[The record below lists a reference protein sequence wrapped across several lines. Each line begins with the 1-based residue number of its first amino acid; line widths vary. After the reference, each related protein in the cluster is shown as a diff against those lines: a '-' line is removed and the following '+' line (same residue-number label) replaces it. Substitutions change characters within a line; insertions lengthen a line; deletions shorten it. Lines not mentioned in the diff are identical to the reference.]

1 MSDIKEVLGNYST
14 DITKTIEE
22 ELATITPQNLADA
35 SVYLT
40 RAGGKMLRP
49 ALTLITAEAVG
60 GARESSLNAA
70 AAIELIH
77 TFSLIHDD
85 IMDQDDTRRG
95 MPSVHK
101 VWGDDVAILAG
112 DTLFSKAFELI
123 IGSKG
128 TSSDQNNKALA
139 TVADA
144 CVKICEGQ
152 ALDMSFE
159 ERFDVKQDE
168 YMEMIFKKTG
178 ALIAAATK
186 AGAIMGGA
194 SDEVI
199 DAMYEYGRL
208 IGLAFQIQDDYLDLV
223 ADEETL
229 GKPIGS
235 DIGKGKMT
243 IIAIKGLESDDSGRL
258 FEILKDTENSQSDID
273 EAIQILT
280 DCGAIEYARNLAL
293 ESVDQAKEVLE
304 ILDDSAS
311 KQILVGI
318 ADCIIRDGN
327 HISIIDFKSDEKI
340 PFRSIYEVG
349 KKKSKRMKY
358 PLVNLEDA
366 SGIHYQIQLSLYA
379 WMIQQLDPNLII
391 DNLVI
396 VQVENLKKKKEFPVE
411 YLKEDVEKLLKWHV
425 KSVRL
430 KTEMDKCNS
439 LNFD

>member
-1 MSDIKEVLGNYST
+1 MSDVKEVLGSYST

-22 ELATITPQNLADA
+22 ELSTITPDNLEEA

-60 GARESSLNAA
+60 GDKKFALKSA

-85 IMDQDDTRRG
+85 IMDQDDMRRG

-112 DTLFSKAFELI
+112 DTLFSKAFEI
-123 IGSKG
+123 IVGTEG
-128 TSSDQNNKALA
+128 TSSNQNNKSLA

-159 ERFDVKQDE
+159 ERFDVTEEE

-186 AGAIMGGA
+186 VGAVMGGA
-194 SDEVI
+194 SQEVI

-208 IGLAFQIQDDYLDLV
+208 IGLAFQIQDDYLDL
-223 ADEETL
+223 ASDEETL

-243 IIAIKGLESDDSGRL
+243 IIAIKGLVADDSGKL
-258 FEILKDTENSQSDID
+258 LEILKNENNSQDEID
-273 EAIQILT
+273 EAIEILT
-280 DCGAIEYARNLAL
+280 NCGAIEYARNLAH
-293 ESVDQAKEVLE
+293 ESVVKAKEVLE
-304 ILDDSAS
+304 ILPDSSS
-311 KQILVGI
+311 KQVLADI
-318 ADCIIRDGN
+318 AD
-327 HISIIDFKSDEKI
+327 FVLE
-340 PFRSIYEVG
+340 RS
-349 KKKSKRMKY
+349 
-358 PLVNLEDA
+358 A
-366 SGIHYQIQLSLYA
+366 
-379 WMIQQLDPNLII
+379 
-391 DNLVI
+391 
-396 VQVENLKKKKEFPVE
+396 
-411 YLKEDVEKLLKWHV
+411 
-425 KSVRL
+425 
-430 KTEMDKCNS
+430 
-439 LNFD
+439 

>member
-1 MSDIKEVLGNYST
+1 MSDVKEVLGNYST

-22 ELATITPQNLADA
+22 ELATITPDNLEEA

-60 GARESSLNAA
+60 GNRESALKSA

-85 IMDQDDTRRG
+85 IMDQDDMRRG

-101 VWGDDVAILAG
+101 VWGEDVAILAG
-112 DTLFSKAFELI
+112 DTLFSKAFEII
-123 IGSKG
+123 IGSEG

-152 ALDMSFE
+152 ASDMGFE
-159 ERFDVKQDE
+159 ERFDVSEDE

-186 AGAIMGGA
+186 VGAIMGGA
-194 SDEVI
+194 SEEVI

-208 IGLAFQIQDDYLDLV
+208 IGLAFQIQDDYLDIA

-243 IIAIKGLESDDSGRL
+243 IIAIKGLASVDDGRL
-258 FEILKDTENSQSDID
+258 LEILKAENNSQDEID
-273 EAIQILT
+273 EAVEILT
-280 DCGAIEYARNLAL
+280 NCGAIEYARNLAQ
-293 ESVDQAKEVLE
+293 ESVVKAKEVLE
-304 ILDDSAS
+304 ILGDSSS
-311 KQILVGI
+311 KQILVDI
-318 ADCIIRDGN
+318 AD
-327 HISIIDFKSDEKI
+327 FVLE
-340 PFRSIYEVG
+340 RS
-349 KKKSKRMKY
+349 
-358 PLVNLEDA
+358 A
-366 SGIHYQIQLSLYA
+366 
-379 WMIQQLDPNLII
+379 
-391 DNLVI
+391 
-396 VQVENLKKKKEFPVE
+396 
-411 YLKEDVEKLLKWHV
+411 
-425 KSVRL
+425 
-430 KTEMDKCNS
+430 
-439 LNFD
+439 

>member
-1 MSDIKEVLGNYST
+1 MSDVKEVLGNYST
-14 DITKTIEE
+14 EITKTIEE
-22 ELATITPQNLADA
+22 ELAIITPQNLAEA

-49 ALTLITAEAVG
+49 ALTLIVCEAVG
-60 GARESSLNAA
+60 GSRENALKSA

-85 IMDQDDTRRG
+85 IMDQDDMRRG

-112 DTLFSKAFELI
+112 DTLFSKAFEII
-123 IGSKG
+123 IGTEG
-128 TSSDQNNKALA
+128 TSSDQNNKTLA

-152 ALDMSFE
+152 ASDMGFE
-159 ERFDVKQDE
+159 DRFDVTEDE

-194 SDEVI
+194 SDDVI

-208 IGLAFQIQDDYLDLV
+208 IGLAFQIQDDYLDIA

-243 IIAIKGLESDDSGRL
+243 IIAIKGLAGAEDERL
-258 FEILKDTENSQSDID
+258 LEILKASENSQSEID
-273 EAIQILT
+273 EAIEILT
-280 DCGAIEYARNLAL
+280 DCGAIEYARNLAQ

-304 ILDDSAS
+304 ILPDSS
-311 KQILVGI
+311 FKQVLVDI
-318 ADCIIRDGN
+318 AD
-327 HISIIDFKSDEKI
+327 FVLE
-340 PFRSIYEVG
+340 RS
-349 KKKSKRMKY
+349 
-358 PLVNLEDA
+358 A
-366 SGIHYQIQLSLYA
+366 
-379 WMIQQLDPNLII
+379 
-391 DNLVI
+391 
-396 VQVENLKKKKEFPVE
+396 
-411 YLKEDVEKLLKWHV
+411 
-425 KSVRL
+425 
-430 KTEMDKCNS
+430 
-439 LNFD
+439 

>member
-1 MSDIKEVLGNYST
+1 MSDVKQVLGSYST
-14 DITKTIEE
+14 VITETIEE
-22 ELATITPQNLADA
+22 ELSTIAPDNLAEA

-49 ALTLITAEAVG
+49 ALALIVSEAVG
-60 GARESSLNAA
+60 GNRESALKSA

-85 IMDQDDTRRG
+85 IMDQDDMRRG

-112 DTLFSKAFELI
+112 DTLFSKAFEII
-123 IGSKG
+123 IGTEG
-128 TSSDQNNKALA
+128 TSSEQNNRALA

-152 ALDMSFE
+152 ASDMGFE
-159 ERFDVKQDE
+159 DRFDVTEDE

-186 AGAIMGGA
+186 VGAIMGGA

-208 IGLAFQIQDDYLDLV
+208 IGLAFQIQDDYLDIA

-243 IIAIKGLESDDSGRL
+243 IIAIKGLASVDDDRL
-258 FEILKDTENSQSDID
+258 LEILKAENNSQDEID
-273 EAIQILT
+273 EAIEILT
-280 DCGAIEYARNLAL
+280 NCGAIEYARNLAQ
-293 ESVDQAKEVLE
+293 ESVVEAKEVLE
-304 ILDDSAS
+304 ILDDSSS
-311 KQILVGI
+311 KQVLVDI
-318 ADCIIRDGN
+318 AD
-327 HISIIDFKSDEKI
+327 FVLE
-340 PFRSIYEVG
+340 RS
-349 KKKSKRMKY
+349 
-358 PLVNLEDA
+358 A
-366 SGIHYQIQLSLYA
+366 
-379 WMIQQLDPNLII
+379 
-391 DNLVI
+391 
-396 VQVENLKKKKEFPVE
+396 
-411 YLKEDVEKLLKWHV
+411 
-425 KSVRL
+425 
-430 KTEMDKCNS
+430 
-439 LNFD
+439 

>member
-112 DTLFSKAFELI
+112 DTLFSKAFEII

-258 FEILKDTENSQSDID
+258 LEILKDTENSQSDID

-311 KQILVGI
+311 KPILVGI
-318 ADCIIRDGN
+318 AD
-327 HISIIDFKSDEKI
+327 FVLE
-340 PFRSIYEVG
+340 RS
-349 KKKSKRMKY
+349 
-358 PLVNLEDA
+358 A
-366 SGIHYQIQLSLYA
+366 
-379 WMIQQLDPNLII
+379 
-391 DNLVI
+391 
-396 VQVENLKKKKEFPVE
+396 
-411 YLKEDVEKLLKWHV
+411 
-425 KSVRL
+425 
-430 KTEMDKCNS
+430 
-439 LNFD
+439 